1 MQGFDATECEHS
13 ELNREKELGSRS
25 SPIRVYEIGLKM
37 RSKQF
42 VFVST
47 AILTFITFALFARQT
62 QIRNA
67 LDSSGI
73 TLFEKFRGT
82 TPIWNSQV
90 QENSIV
96 VEHTEAVDKVVPHKI
111 GMLSMLIGDTNPTY
125 ERALRTHL
133 RHGEIQGYETFV
145 MRSNVL
151 DMMYNKPM
159 FILNILMDEMKK
171 PFHER
176 LEWLL

>member
-1 MQGFDATECEHS
+1 M
-13 ELNREKELGSRS
+13 L
-25 SPIRVYEIGLKM
+25 
-37 RSKQF
+37 
-42 VFVST
+42 
-47 AILTFITFALFARQT
+47 
-62 QIRNA
+62 
-67 LDSSGI
+67 
-73 TLFEKFRGT
+73 
-82 TPIWNSQV
+82 
-90 QENSIV
+90 
-96 VEHTEAVDKVVPHKI
+96 HKI
-111 GMLSMLIGDTNPTY
+111 GMVTMLIGDANPTY

-133 RHGEIQGYETFV
+133 RHGRIQGYETFV

>member
-1 MQGFDATECEHS
+1 M
-13 ELNREKELGSRS
+13 
-25 SPIRVYEIGLKM
+25 M
-37 RSKQF
+37 RSKHF
-42 VFVST
+42 VFAST
-47 AILTFITFALFARQT
+47 ATLAFITFALIARQA

-67 LDSSGI
+67 LDGSGI
-73 TLFEKFRGT
+73 GLFESFRGT
-82 TPIWNSQV
+82 SPSWDSQLE
-90 QENSIV
+90 ENSIV
-96 VEHTEAVDKVVPHKI
+96 VEHTKASDRVVPHKI
-111 GMLSMLIGDTNPTY
+111 GMVSMLIGETNPTY

-176 LEWLL
+176 LEWVL

>member
-1 MQGFDATECEHS
+1 
-13 ELNREKELGSRS
+13 
-25 SPIRVYEIGLKM
+25 M

-42 VFVST
+42 VLVST
-47 AILTFITFALFARQT
+47 ATLAFISFALLARQA
-62 QIRNA
+62 QFRHA
-67 LDSSGI
+67 LDGSGI
-73 TLFEKFRGT
+73 GLFEKFRGT

-90 QENSIV
+90 DENSIV
-96 VEHTEAVDKVVPHKI
+96 IEHTEASDKVVPHKI
-111 GMLSMLIGDTNPTY
+111 GMVSMLIGDTNPTY

-171 PFHER
+171 PFHQR

>member
-1 MQGFDATECEHS
+1 
-13 ELNREKELGSRS
+13 
-25 SPIRVYEIGLKM
+25 M

-42 VFVST
+42 VFAST
-47 AILTFITFALFARQT
+47 ATLAFITFAFIGRQA
-62 QIRNA
+62 QIRSA
-67 LDSSGI
+67 LDRTRIG
-73 TLFEKFRGT
+73 LFEKFRGT
-82 TPIWNSQV
+82 TPVWDAQLE
-90 QENSIV
+90 ENSIV
-96 VEHTEAVDKVVPHKI
+96 VEHTEASDQIVPHKI
-111 GMLSMLIGDTNPTY
+111 GMVSMLIGDTNPTY

-133 RHGEIQGYETFV
+133 LHGEIQGYETFV

>member
-1 MQGFDATECEHS
+1 
-13 ELNREKELGSRS
+13 
-25 SPIRVYEIGLKM
+25 M

-47 AILTFITFALFARQT
+47 VALAFIAFTLITRQA

-67 LDSSGI
+67 LDRSGI
-73 TLFEKFRGT
+73 ALLEKFRGT
-82 TPIWNSQV
+82 TPIWDSE
-90 QENSIV
+90 ENSIV
-96 VEHTEAVDKVVPHKI
+96 VEHLEASDKVVPHKI
-111 GMLSMLIGDTNPTY
+111 GMVSMLIGDMNPTY

-133 RHGEIQGYETFV
+133 RHGKIQGYEAFV

>member
-1 MQGFDATECEHS
+1 MRA
-13 ELNREKELGSRS
+13 
-25 SPIRVYEIGLKM
+25 KM
-37 RSKQF
+37 KSKQF
-42 VFVST
+42 IFAST
-47 AILTFITFALFARQT
+47 ATLAFITFNLIARQG

-67 LDSSGI
+67 LDRTG
-73 TLFEKFRGT
+73 LGLHEKFRGT
-82 TPIWNSQV
+82 NPTWGSQT
-90 QENSIV
+90 EEESII
-96 VEHTEAVDKVVPHKI
+96 VEHIDATDKVVPHKI
-111 GMLSMLIGDTNPTY
+111 GMASMLIGDTNPTY

-133 RHGEIQGYETFV
+133 RHGEIQGYESFV

-171 PFHER
+171 PFHQR

>member
-1 MQGFDATECEHS
+1 
-13 ELNREKELGSRS
+13 
-25 SPIRVYEIGLKM
+25 M

-42 VFVST
+42 VFVSIAT
-47 AILTFITFALFARQT
+47 LAFITITLITRQL

-67 LDSSGI
+67 FDGSGI
-73 TLFEKFRGT
+73 ALFQKFRGT
-82 TPIWNSQV
+82 TPIWESQ
-90 QENSIV
+90 ESSIV
-96 VEHTEAVDKVVPHKI
+96 VQHTEASGKVVPHKI
-111 GMLSMLIGDTNPTY
+111 GMVSMLIGDTNPTY

-159 FILNILMDEMKK
+159 FILNILMDEMTK

>member
-1 MQGFDATECEHS
+1 MDLASMDFTRKSAK
-13 ELNREKELGSRS
+13 RA
-25 SPIRVYEIGLKM
+25 VMM

-42 VFVST
+42 VLVST
-47 AILTFITFALFARQT
+47 GALVLITFALVSRQA

-73 TLFEKFRGT
+73 TLFDKFRGT
-82 TPIWNSQV
+82 TPIWNSPH
-90 QENSIV
+90 EEEYSIF
-96 VEHTEAVDKVVPHKI
+96 VEHTDASEKVVPHKI
-111 GMLSMLIGDTNPTY
+111 GMVSMLIGDTNPTY

-171 PFHER
+171 PFHQR

>member
-1 MQGFDATECEHS
+1 
-13 ELNREKELGSRS
+13 
-25 SPIRVYEIGLKM
+25 M
-37 RSKQF
+37 RSKKF

-47 AILTFITFALFARQT
+47 ATVALVIFALVARQT

-67 LDSSGI
+67 LDNTSFR
-73 TLFEKFRGT
+73 LFEKLRGSK
-82 TPIWNSQV
+82 PEWESPLEEDSV
-90 QENSIV
+90 V
-96 VEHTEAVDKVVPHKI
+96 VEHTTAAAKVVPHRI
-111 GMLSMLIGDTNPTY
+111 GMISMLIGNTNPTY

-133 RHGEIQGYETFV
+133 WHGGTQGYETFV

-171 PFHER
+171 PYHER

>member
-1 MQGFDATECEHS
+1 
-13 ELNREKELGSRS
+13 
-25 SPIRVYEIGLKM
+25 M

-42 VFVST
+42 VFAST
-47 AILTFITFALFARQT
+47 ATLAFITFALIARQG
-62 QIRNA
+62 QVRNA
-67 LDSSGI
+67 LNGSGI
-73 TLFEKFRGT
+73 GLFEKFRGT
-82 TPIWNSQV
+82 TSIWNSPV
-90 QENSIV
+90 EESSIA
-96 VEHTEAVDKVVPHKI
+96 VEHTKAPDRVVPHNI
-111 GMLSMLIGDTNPTY
+111 GMVSMLIGETNPTY

-133 RHGEIQGYETFV
+133 RHGELQGYETFV

>member
-1 MQGFDATECEHS
+1 
-13 ELNREKELGSRS
+13 
-25 SPIRVYEIGLKM
+25 M

-42 VFVST
+42 VFAST
-47 AILTFITFALFARQT
+47 ATLVFITFTIVARQA

-67 LDSSGI
+67 IGVSGI
-73 TLFEKFRGT
+73 GLFEKFRGT
-82 TPIWNSQV
+82 TPIWNSQI
-90 QENSIV
+90 EDDTIV
-96 VEHTEAVDKVVPHKI
+96 VEHTEASNKVVPHRI
-111 GMLSMLIGDTNPTY
+111 GMVSMLIGDTNPTY

-151 DMMYNKPM
+151 DTMYNKPM

>member
-1 MQGFDATECEHS
+1 
-13 ELNREKELGSRS
+13 
-25 SPIRVYEIGLKM
+25 M
-37 RSKQF
+37 RSKQL
-42 VFVST
+42 VFASAAT
-47 AILTFITFALFARQT
+47 LTFIIFALIARQA
-62 QIRNA
+62 QIRNI
-67 LDSSGI
+67 LDSSAI
-73 TLFEKFRGT
+73 AIFEKYRGA
-82 TPIWNSQV
+82 TPIWNS
-90 QENSIV
+90 EIEESSIV
-96 VEHTEAVDKVVPHKI
+96 VEHTEVPYRVVPHKI
-111 GMLSMLIGDTNPTY
+111 GMVSMLIGDTNPTY

-159 FILNILMDEMKK
+159 FILNLLMDEMKK